1 MFYLLEDNRIIKNSE
16 KFSHIFCYENRK
28 GLLYK
33 VFSDK
38 NYGKNR
44 KIGKIKK
51 QSENV
56 FDLIENGDLLKY
68 KDRFDKKVYVEI
80 VKEVIVELK
89 LIRATPNVIKYDE
102 IVSFYKPNSNGD
114 YVKVW
119 ETKNE

>member
-1 MFYLLEDNRIIKNSE
+1 MFYLLEDNRIIKYSE

-56 FDLIENGDLLKY
+56 YDLIDLENDIVKY
-68 KDRFDKKVYVEI
+68 KFREEDIISKAVDASLSYIIGSYPED
-80 VKEVIVELK
+80 VIA
-89 LIRATPNVIKYDE
+89 I
-102 IVSFYKPNSNGD
+102 YKPNSNGD
-114 YVKVW
+114 YIKVW
-119 ETKNE
+119 EKKMEV